1 MSEPLRIE
9 PDVLREVAGHH
20 DEVIGHVETARSRGD
35 EIAAA
40 VQSLG
45 PIFHGFK
52 SAVTG
57 EVLPSREDEL
67 AALSGRHSRA
77 SDDLNRLAAQFTADD
92 QNEAARLRRV
102 EDA

>member
-20 DEVIGHVETARSRGD
+20 DDVVHHVESARTKGD

-52 SAVTG
+52 GAVTG

-67 AALSGRHSRA
+67 TALSGRHQRA